1 MPRHAN
7 AGSFKPG
14 VKPPGAGRPKGV
26 PNKATLAVKELCRNF
41 LDKNYWPTL
50 DNRWKAGNVQWPE
63 VQTIL
68 AYAHGKPKES
78 YSVEHSGDLQI
89 SGAAERFAGEIVRLA
104 ERARAEA
111 VTGSSDGA

>member
-1 MPRHAN
+1 MPKHATRT
-7 AGSFKPG
+7 SWKPG
-14 VKPPGAGRPKGV
+14 FKPPGAGRPKGV
-26 PNKATLAVKELCRNF
+26 PNKATQAVRELCQNF

-50 DNRWKAGNVQWPE
+50 DARWKSGNVQWPE

-89 SGAAERFAGEIVRLA
+89 SGAAERFASEIIRLA

-111 VTGSSDGA
+111 ASGDSD